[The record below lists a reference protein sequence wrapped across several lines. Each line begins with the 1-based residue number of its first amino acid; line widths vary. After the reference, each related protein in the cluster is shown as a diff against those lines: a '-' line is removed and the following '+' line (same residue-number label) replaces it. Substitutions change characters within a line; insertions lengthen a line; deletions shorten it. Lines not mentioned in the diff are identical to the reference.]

1 MKSVPQLLCD
11 EQKRQEFL
19 AAENMALFYLCHCSP
34 DLAYDFFLIRGRKLQ
49 LWGHCFQDIP
59 DIQEQLL
66 TALLV
71 IPKVNSSGTSSNGRS
86 TRPVV

>member
-11 EQKRQEFL
+11 EQKQQEFL
-19 AAENMALFYLCHCSP
+19 AAENMAVVYLCHCSP
-34 DLAYDFFLIRGRKLQ
+34 DLAYDSFVIQGKKLQ
-49 LWGHCFQDIP
+49 LWGHCFQDFP
-59 DIQEQLL
+59 DMQEQLL

-71 IPKVNSSGTSSNGRS
+71 IPKVNSSVTSSNGRS